1 MLTRYETKKII
12 KLVSYV
18 LVVLILAGYTL
29 FATHDLL
36 LGPEVVIIQPNNIN
50 SFATSSITIVGKA
63 KRSQNIT
70 LNDKSITI
78 DEMGNFRETT
88 LLAKG
93 YNVFKITAT
102 DRLKRKV
109 EYRLEYI
116 NTLK

>member
-1 MLTRYETKKII
+1 MLTRYETKKLI
-12 KLVSYV
+12 KLISYA
-18 LVVLILAGYTL
+18 LVILILTGYTL

-36 LGPEVVIIQPNNIN
+36 LGPEIVILEPVNIN
-50 SFATSSITIVGKA
+50 SFATSSVTIVGKA

-93 YNVFKITAT
+93 YNIFKLTAT
-102 DRLKRKV
+102 DRLKRQK